1 MARKKKASSVV
12 SLHFSYRSHFVAVL
26 FRLIFFFRFCFQQQ
40 LNKSA
45 DMVLGLGV
53 NSTENR
59 SPSLTPWGSRSAS
72 PYPTSD
78 TNEPVGE
85 PFKSSDME
93 VLQVTSSFRPITMN
107 DAMNVATPSDSP
119 TQGILPVG
127 GVVSGHSLP
136 GLKSDHFARVKLQK
150 NVGGCYKAFVVS
162 GLSGEELP
170 YPKFVTD
177 QDKECPGVT
186 VDGAKEPYGARVDIA
201 VVSTGAKEGDAKG
214 PPEVKMDGSK
224 NPPEVKMD
232 GAKDLPGVNLD
243 CANEPPGV
251 KMDSE
256 KDPPGVKMDDQKE
269 PPGLR
274 LDGAKEATDR
284 DIVKKR
290 EEERSS
296 WYVIEV
302 ENQDSGILDNVIDTK
317 GQQTVS
323 QDHFCPSAET
333 KLKEAA
339 VKSQEDAPSVVK
351 ANAFSLGHRRVAS
364 SPSKIAVSPAESNL
378 LGRVSDLSGGTQ
390 LERSRSDSELSAH
403 VKQHETQVC
412 KTTSK

>member
-1 MARKKKASSVV
+1 M
-12 SLHFSYRSHFVAVL
+12 
-26 FRLIFFFRFCFQQQ
+26 FRVIISFRFCFQQQ

-45 DMVLGLGV
+45 DMVLGVGM

-72 PYPTSD
+72 PYPTPD
-78 TNEPVGE
+78 TNEPAGE
-85 PFKSSDME
+85 AFSSSDME
-93 VLQVTSSFRPITMN
+93 VLQVTSSFRPITHVG
-107 DAMNVATPSDSP
+107 MNVATPSDSP

-150 NVGGCYKAFVVS
+150 NVGGSYKTFVVS
-162 GLSGEELP
+162 EPCGEEVP
-170 YPKFVTD
+170 FVTEK
-177 QDKECPGVT
+177 DKECSGVT
-186 VDGAKEPYGARVDIA
+186 VDGEKEPYGAGVDIA
-201 VVSTGAKEGDAKG
+201 VVSAGAKEGDAQG

-224 NPPEVKMD
+224 
-232 GAKDLPGVNLD
+232 DLPSFHLD

-251 KMDSE
+251 KMNSE
-256 KDPPGVKMDDQKE
+256 KDPPGVKMNDEKE

-284 DIVKKR
+284 DIVKKK

-296 WYVIEV
+296 WCVIEGKDQ
-302 ENQDSGILDNVIDTK
+302 NSSILDDVRDTK
-317 GQQTVS
+317 GEQSVS

-339 VKSQEDAPSVVK
+339 VKSQEDAPTVVK
-351 ANAFSLGHRRVAS
+351 ANAFSLGHRRVVS
-364 SPSKIAVSPAESNL
+364 SPLMIAVSPAESNP
-378 LGRVSDLSGGTQ
+378 LGVVSDVSGGAHLQ
-390 LERSRSDSELSAH
+390 RSRSDSELNAH
-403 VKQHETQVC
+403 VKQRETQVC
-412 KTTSK
+412 KKITS

>member
-1 MARKKKASSVV
+1 M
-12 SLHFSYRSHFVAVL
+12 
-26 FRLIFFFRFCFQQQ
+26 FRVIISFRFCFQQQ

-45 DMVLGLGV
+45 DMVLGVGM

-72 PYPTSD
+72 PYPTPD
-78 TNEPVGE
+78 TNEPAGE
-85 PFKSSDME
+85 AFSSSDME
-93 VLQVTSSFRPITMN
+93 VLQVTSSFRPITHVGMS
-107 DAMNVATPSDSP
+107 VATPSDSP

-150 NVGGCYKAFVVS
+150 NVGGSYKAFVVS
-162 GLSGEELP
+162 EPCGEEVP
-170 YPKFVTD
+170 FVTEK
-177 QDKECPGVT
+177 DKECSGVT
-186 VDGAKEPYGARVDIA
+186 VVGEKEPYGAGVDIA
-201 VVSTGAKEGDAKG
+201 VVSAGAKEGDAQG

-224 NPPEVKMD
+224 
-232 GAKDLPGVNLD
+232 DLPSFHLD

-256 KDPPGVKMDDQKE
+256 KDPPGVKMDDEKE

-284 DIVKKR
+284 DIVKKK

-296 WYVIEV
+296 WCVIEGKDQ
-302 ENQDSGILDNVIDTK
+302 NSSILDDVRDTK
-317 GQQTVS
+317 GEQSVS

-339 VKSQEDAPSVVK
+339 VKSQEDAPTVVK
-351 ANAFSLGHRRVAS
+351 ANAFSLGHRRVVS
-364 SPSKIAVSPAESNL
+364 SPSMIAVSPAESNP
-378 LGRVSDLSGGTQ
+378 LGVVSDVSGGAHLQ
-390 LERSRSDSELSAH
+390 RSRSDSELNAH
-403 VKQHETQVC
+403 VKQRETQVC
-412 KTTSK
+412 KKITS

>member
-1 MARKKKASSVV
+1 M
-12 SLHFSYRSHFVAVL
+12 
-26 FRLIFFFRFCFQQQ
+26 FRVIISFRFCFQQQ

-45 DMVLGLGV
+45 DMVLGVGM

-72 PYPTSD
+72 PYPTPD
-78 TNEPVGE
+78 TNEPAGE
-85 PFKSSDME
+85 AFSSSDME
-93 VLQVTSSFRPITMN
+93 VLQVTSSFRPITHVG
-107 DAMNVATPSDSP
+107 MNVATPSDSP

-150 NVGGCYKAFVVS
+150 NVGGSYKTFVVS
-162 GLSGEELP
+162 GPCGEKVP
-170 YPKFVTD
+170 FVTEK
-177 QDKECPGVT
+177 DKECSGVT
-186 VDGAKEPYGARVDIA
+186 VDGEKEPYGAGVDIA
-201 VVSTGAKEGDAKG
+201 VVSAGAKEGHAQG

-224 NPPEVKMD
+224 
-232 GAKDLPGVNLD
+232 DLPSFHLD
-243 CANEPPGV
+243 FANEPPGV

-256 KDPPGVKMDDQKE
+256 KDPPGVKMDDEKK

-284 DIVKKR
+284 DIVKKK

-296 WYVIEV
+296 WCVIEG
-302 ENQDSGILDNVIDTK
+302 EDQNSSILDDVRDTK
-317 GQQTVS
+317 GEQSVS

-339 VKSQEDAPSVVK
+339 VKSQEDAPTVVK
-351 ANAFSLGHRRVAS
+351 ANAFSLGHRRVVS
-364 SPSKIAVSPAESNL
+364 SPSMIAVSPAESNP
-378 LGRVSDLSGGTQ
+378 LGVVSDVSGGAHLQ
-390 LERSRSDSELSAH
+390 RSRSDSELNAH
-403 VKQHETQVC
+403 VKQRETQVC
-412 KTTSK
+412 KKITS

>member
-1 MARKKKASSVV
+1 M
-12 SLHFSYRSHFVAVL
+12 
-26 FRLIFFFRFCFQQQ
+26 FRVIISFRFCFQQQ

-45 DMVLGLGV
+45 DMVLGVGM

-72 PYPTSD
+72 PYPTPD
-78 TNEPVGE
+78 TNEPAGE
-85 PFKSSDME
+85 AFSSSDME
-93 VLQVTSSFRPITMN
+93 VLQVTSSFRPITHVG
-107 DAMNVATPSDSP
+107 MNVATPSDSP

-150 NVGGCYKAFVVS
+150 NVGGSYKAFVVS
-162 GLSGEELP
+162 EPCGEEVP
-170 YPKFVTD
+170 FVTEK
-177 QDKECPGVT
+177 DKECSGVT
-186 VDGAKEPYGARVDIA
+186 VDGEKEPYGAGVDIA
-201 VVSTGAKEGDAKG
+201 VVSAGAKEGDAQG

-224 NPPEVKMD
+224 
-232 GAKDLPGVNLD
+232 DLPSFHLD

-256 KDPPGVKMDDQKE
+256 KDPPGVKMDDEKE

-284 DIVKKR
+284 DIVKKK

-296 WYVIEV
+296 WCVIEG
-302 ENQDSGILDNVIDTK
+302 EDQNSSILDDVRDTK
-317 GQQTVS
+317 GEQSVS

-339 VKSQEDAPSVVK
+339 VKSQEDAPTVVK
-351 ANAFSLGHRRVAS
+351 ANAFSLGHRRVVS
-364 SPSKIAVSPAESNL
+364 SPSMIAVSPAESNP
-378 LGRVSDLSGGTQ
+378 LGVVSDVSGGAHLQ
-390 LERSRSDSELSAH
+390 RSRSDSELNAH
-403 VKQHETQVC
+403 VKQRETQVC
-412 KTTSK
+412 KKITS

>member
-1 MARKKKASSVV
+1 M
-12 SLHFSYRSHFVAVL
+12 
-26 FRLIFFFRFCFQQQ
+26 FRVIISFRFCFQQQ

-45 DMVLGLGV
+45 DMVLGVGM

-72 PYPTSD
+72 PYPTPD
-78 TNEPVGE
+78 TNEPAGE
-85 PFKSSDME
+85 AFSSSDME
-93 VLQVTSSFRPITMN
+93 VLQVTSSFRPITHVG
-107 DAMNVATPSDSP
+107 MNVATPSDSP

-150 NVGGCYKAFVVS
+150 NVGGSYKAFVVS
-162 GLSGEELP
+162 GPCGEKVP
-170 YPKFVTD
+170 FVTEK
-177 QDKECPGVT
+177 DKECSGVT
-186 VDGAKEPYGARVDIA
+186 VDGEKEPYGAGVDIA
-201 VVSTGAKEGDAKG
+201 VVSAGAKEGHAQG

-224 NPPEVKMD
+224 
-232 GAKDLPGVNLD
+232 DLPSFHMD
-243 CANEPPGV
+243 FANEPPGV

-256 KDPPGVKMDDQKE
+256 KDPPGVKMDDEKK

-284 DIVKKR
+284 DIVKKK

-296 WYVIEV
+296 WCVIEG
-302 ENQDSGILDNVIDTK
+302 EDQNSSILDDVRDTK
-317 GQQTVS
+317 GEQSVS

-339 VKSQEDAPSVVK
+339 VKSQEDAPTVVK
-351 ANAFSLGHRRVAS
+351 ANAFSLGHRRVVS
-364 SPSKIAVSPAESNL
+364 SPSMIAVSPAESNP
-378 LGRVSDLSGGTQ
+378 LGVVSDVSGGAHLQ
-390 LERSRSDSELSAH
+390 RSRSDSELNAH
-403 VKQHETQVC
+403 VKQRETQVC
-412 KTTSK
+412 KKITS

>member
-1 MARKKKASSVV
+1 M
-12 SLHFSYRSHFVAVL
+12 
-26 FRLIFFFRFCFQQQ
+26 FRVIISFRFCFQQQ

-45 DMVLGLGV
+45 DMVLGVGM

-72 PYPTSD
+72 PYPTPD
-78 TNEPVGE
+78 TNEPAGE
-85 PFKSSDME
+85 AFSSSDME
-93 VLQVTSSFRPITMN
+93 VLQVTSSFQPITHVGMS
-107 DAMNVATPSDSP
+107 VATPSDSP

-150 NVGGCYKAFVVS
+150 NVGGSYKAFVVS
-162 GLSGEELP
+162 GPCGEKVP
-170 YPKFVTD
+170 FVTEK
-177 QDKECPGVT
+177 DKECSGVT
-186 VDGAKEPYGARVDIA
+186 VVGEKEPYGAGVDIA
-201 VVSTGAKEGDAKG
+201 VVSAGAKEGDAQG

-224 NPPEVKMD
+224 
-232 GAKDLPGVNLD
+232 DLPSFHLD

-256 KDPPGVKMDDQKE
+256 KDPPGVKMDDEKE

-284 DIVKKR
+284 DIVKKK

-296 WYVIEV
+296 WCVIEG
-302 ENQDSGILDNVIDTK
+302 EDQNSSILDDVRDTK
-317 GQQTVS
+317 GEQSVS
-323 QDHFCPSAET
+323 EDHFCPSAET

-339 VKSQEDAPSVVK
+339 VKSQEDAPTVVK
-351 ANAFSLGHRRVAS
+351 ANAFSLGHRRVVS
-364 SPSKIAVSPAESNL
+364 SPSMIAVSPAESNP
-378 LGRVSDLSGGTQ
+378 LGVVSDVSGGAHLQ
-390 LERSRSDSELSAH
+390 RSRSDSELNAH
-403 VKQHETQVC
+403 VKQRETQVC
-412 KTTSK
+412 KKITS

>member
-1 MARKKKASSVV
+1 M
-12 SLHFSYRSHFVAVL
+12 
-26 FRLIFFFRFCFQQQ
+26 FRVIISFRFCFQQQ

-45 DMVLGLGV
+45 DVVLGVGM

-72 PYPTSD
+72 PYPTPD
-78 TNEPVGE
+78 TNEPAGE
-85 PFKSSDME
+85 AFSSSDME
-93 VLQVTSSFRPITMN
+93 ILQVTSSFRPITHVG
-107 DAMNVATPSDSP
+107 MNVATPSDSP

-150 NVGGCYKAFVVS
+150 NVGGSYKAFVVS
-162 GLSGEELP
+162 GPCGEGVPFGTE
-170 YPKFVTD
+170 K
-177 QDKECPGVT
+177 DKECSGVT
-186 VDGAKEPYGARVDIA
+186 VDGEKEPYGAGVDIA
-201 VVSTGAKEGDAKG
+201 VVSAGAKEGDAQG

-224 NPPEVKMD
+224 
-232 GAKDLPGVNLD
+232 DLPSFHLD

-256 KDPPGVKMDDQKE
+256 KDPPGVKMDDEKE

-284 DIVKKR
+284 DIVKKK

-296 WYVIEV
+296 WCVIEG
-302 ENQDSGILDNVIDTK
+302 EDQNSSILDDVRDTK
-317 GQQTVS
+317 GEQSVS

-339 VKSQEDAPSVVK
+339 VKSQEDAPTVVK
-351 ANAFSLGHRRVAS
+351 ANAFSLGHRRVVS
-364 SPSKIAVSPAESNL
+364 SPSMIAVSPAESNP
-378 LGRVSDLSGGTQ
+378 LGVVGDVSGGAHLQ
-390 LERSRSDSELSAH
+390 RSRSDSELNAH
-403 VKQHETQVC
+403 VKQRETQVC
-412 KTTSK
+412 KKITS

>member
-1 MARKKKASSVV
+1 M
-12 SLHFSYRSHFVAVL
+12 
-26 FRLIFFFRFCFQQQ
+26 FRVIISFRFCFQQQ

-45 DMVLGLGV
+45 DMVLGVGM

-72 PYPTSD
+72 PYPTPD
-78 TNEPVGE
+78 TNEPAGE
-85 PFKSSDME
+85 AFSSSDME
-93 VLQVTSSFRPITMN
+93 VLQVTSSFRPITHVG
-107 DAMNVATPSDSP
+107 MNVATPSDSP

-150 NVGGCYKAFVVS
+150 NVGGSYKAYVVS
-162 GLSGEELP
+162 GPCGEKVP
-170 YPKFVTD
+170 FVTEKD
-177 QDKECPGVT
+177 EECSGVT
-186 VDGAKEPYGARVDIA
+186 MDGEKEPYGAGVDIA
-201 VVSTGAKEGDAKG
+201 VVSAGAKEGDAQG

-224 NPPEVKMD
+224 
-232 GAKDLPGVNLD
+232 DLPSFHLD
-243 CANEPPGV
+243 CASEPPGV

-256 KDPPGVKMDDQKE
+256 KDPPGVKMDDEKE

-284 DIVKKR
+284 DIVKKK

-296 WYVIEV
+296 WCVIEG
-302 ENQDSGILDNVIDTK
+302 EDQNSCILDDVRDTK
-317 GQQTVS
+317 GEQSVS

-339 VKSQEDAPSVVK
+339 VKSQEDAPTVVK
-351 ANAFSLGHRRVAS
+351 ANAFSLGHRRVVS
-364 SPSKIAVSPAESNL
+364 SPSMIAVSPAESNP
-378 LGRVSDLSGGTQ
+378 LGVVSDVSGGAHLQ
-390 LERSRSDSELSAH
+390 RSRSDSELNAH
-403 VKQHETQVC
+403 VKQRETQVC
-412 KTTSK
+412 KKITS

>member
-1 MARKKKASSVV
+1 M
-12 SLHFSYRSHFVAVL
+12 
-26 FRLIFFFRFCFQQQ
+26 FRVIISFRFCFQQQ

-45 DMVLGLGV
+45 DMVLGVGM

-72 PYPTSD
+72 PYPTPD
-78 TNEPVGE
+78 TNEPAGE
-85 PFKSSDME
+85 AFGSSDME
-93 VLQVTSSFRPITMN
+93 VLQVTSSFRPITHVG
-107 DAMNVATPSDSP
+107 MNVATPSDSP

-150 NVGGCYKAFVVS
+150 NVGGSYKAFVVS
-162 GLSGEELP
+162 GPCGEKVP
-170 YPKFVTD
+170 FVTEK
-177 QDKECPGVT
+177 DKECSGVT
-186 VDGAKEPYGARVDIA
+186 VDGEKEPDGAGVDIA
-201 VVSTGAKEGDAKG
+201 VVSAGAKEGDAQG

-224 NPPEVKMD
+224 
-232 GAKDLPGVNLD
+232 DLPSFHLD

-256 KDPPGVKMDDQKE
+256 KDPPGVKMDDEKE

-284 DIVKKR
+284 DIVKKK

-296 WYVIEV
+296 WCVIEG
-302 ENQDSGILDNVIDTK
+302 EDQNSSILDDVRDTK
-317 GQQTVS
+317 GEQSVS

-339 VKSQEDAPSVVK
+339 VKSQEDAPTVVK
-351 ANAFSLGHRRVAS
+351 ANAFSLGHRRVVS
-364 SPSKIAVSPAESNL
+364 SPSMIAVSPAESNP
-378 LGRVSDLSGGTQ
+378 LGVVSDVSGGAHLQ
-390 LERSRSDSELSAH
+390 RSRSDSELNAH
-403 VKQHETQVC
+403 VKQRETQVC
-412 KTTSK
+412 KRITS

>member
-1 MARKKKASSVV
+1 M
-12 SLHFSYRSHFVAVL
+12 
-26 FRLIFFFRFCFQQQ
+26 FRVIISFRFCFQQQ

-45 DMVLGLGV
+45 DMVLGVGV

-72 PYPTSD
+72 PYPTPD
-78 TNEPVGE
+78 TNEPAGE
-85 PFKSSDME
+85 AFSSSDME
-93 VLQVTSSFRPITMN
+93 VLQVTSSFRPITHVG
-107 DAMNVATPSDSP
+107 MNVATPSDSP

-150 NVGGCYKAFVVS
+150 NVCGSCKAFVVS
-162 GLSGEELP
+162 GPCGEEVP
-170 YPKFVTD
+170 FVTEK
-177 QDKECPGVT
+177 DKECSGVT
-186 VDGAKEPYGARVDIA
+186 VDGEKEPYGAGVDIA
-201 VVSTGAKEGDAKG
+201 VVSAGAKEGDAKG

-224 NPPEVKMD
+224 
-232 GAKDLPGVNLD
+232 DLASFHLD

-256 KDPPGVKMDDQKE
+256 KDPPGVKMDDEKE

-284 DIVKKR
+284 DIVKKK

-296 WYVIEV
+296 WCVIEG
-302 ENQDSGILDNVIDTK
+302 EDQNSSILDDVRDTK
-317 GQQTVS
+317 GEQSVS

-339 VKSQEDAPSVVK
+339 VKSQEDAPTVVK
-351 ANAFSLGHRRVAS
+351 ANAFSLGHRRVVS
-364 SPSKIAVSPAESNL
+364 SPSMIAVSPAESNP
-378 LGRVSDLSGGTQ
+378 LGVVSDVSGGAHLQ
-390 LERSRSDSELSAH
+390 RSRSDSELNAH
-403 VKQHETQVC
+403 VKQRETQVC
-412 KTTSK
+412 KRITS

>member
-1 MARKKKASSVV
+1 M
-12 SLHFSYRSHFVAVL
+12 
-26 FRLIFFFRFCFQQQ
+26 FRVIISFRFCFQQQ

-45 DMVLGLGV
+45 DMVLGVGM

-72 PYPTSD
+72 PYPTPD
-78 TNEPVGE
+78 TNEPAGE
-85 PFKSSDME
+85 AFSSSDME
-93 VLQVTSSFRPITMN
+93 VLQVTSSFRPITHVG
-107 DAMNVATPSDSP
+107 MNVATPSDSP

-150 NVGGCYKAFVVS
+150 NVGGSYKAFVVS
-162 GLSGEELP
+162 GPCGEKVP
-170 YPKFVTD
+170 FVTEK
-177 QDKECPGVT
+177 DKECSGVT
-186 VDGAKEPYGARVDIA
+186 VDGEKEPYGAGVDIA
-201 VVSTGAKEGDAKG
+201 VVSAGAKEGHAQG

-224 NPPEVKMD
+224 
-232 GAKDLPGVNLD
+232 DLPSFHLD
-243 CANEPPGV
+243 FVNEPPGV

-256 KDPPGVKMDDQKE
+256 KDPPGVKMDDEKK

-284 DIVKKR
+284 DIVKKK

-296 WYVIEV
+296 WCVIEG
-302 ENQDSGILDNVIDTK
+302 EDQNSSILDDVRDTK
-317 GQQTVS
+317 GEQSVS

-339 VKSQEDAPSVVK
+339 VKSQEDAPTVVK
-351 ANAFSLGHRRVAS
+351 ANAFSLGHRRVVS
-364 SPSKIAVSPAESNL
+364 SPSMIAVSPAESNP
-378 LGRVSDLSGGTQ
+378 LGVVSDVSGGAHLQ
-390 LERSRSDSELSAH
+390 RSRSDSELNAH
-403 VKQHETQVC
+403 VKQRETQVC
-412 KTTSK
+412 KKITS

>member
-1 MARKKKASSVV
+1 M
-12 SLHFSYRSHFVAVL
+12 
-26 FRLIFFFRFCFQQQ
+26 FRVIISFRFCFQQQ

-45 DMVLGLGV
+45 DMVLGVGM

-72 PYPTSD
+72 PYPTPD
-78 TNEPVGE
+78 TNEPAGE
-85 PFKSSDME
+85 AFSSSDME
-93 VLQVTSSFRPITMN
+93 VLQVTSSFRPITHVG
-107 DAMNVATPSDSP
+107 MNVATPSDSP

-150 NVGGCYKAFVVS
+150 NVGGSYKAFVVS
-162 GLSGEELP
+162 GPCGEKVP
-170 YPKFVTD
+170 FVTEK
-177 QDKECPGVT
+177 DKECSGVT
-186 VDGAKEPYGARVDIA
+186 VDGEKEPYGAGVDIA
-201 VVSTGAKEGDAKG
+201 VVSAGAKEGHAQG

-224 NPPEVKMD
+224 
-232 GAKDLPGVNLD
+232 DLPSFHLD
-243 CANEPPGV
+243 FANEPPGV

-256 KDPPGVKMDDQKE
+256 KDPPGVKMDDEKK

-284 DIVKKR
+284 DIVKKK

-296 WYVIEV
+296 WCVIEG
-302 ENQDSGILDNVIDTK
+302 EDQNSSILDDVRDTK
-317 GQQTVS
+317 GEQSVS

-339 VKSQEDAPSVVK
+339 VKSQEDAPTVVK
-351 ANAFSLGHRRVAS
+351 ANAFSLGHRRVVS
-364 SPSKIAVSPAESNL
+364 SPSMIAVSPAESNP
-378 LGRVSDLSGGTQ
+378 LGVVSDVSGGAHLQ
-390 LERSRSDSELSAH
+390 RSRSDSELNAH
-403 VKQHETQVC
+403 VKQRETQVC
-412 KTTSK
+412 KKII

>member
-1 MARKKKASSVV
+1 M
-12 SLHFSYRSHFVAVL
+12 
-26 FRLIFFFRFCFQQQ
+26 FRVIISFRFCFQQQ

-45 DMVLGLGV
+45 DMVLGVGM

-72 PYPTSD
+72 PYPTPD
-78 TNEPVGE
+78 TNEPAGE
-85 PFKSSDME
+85 AFSSSDME
-93 VLQVTSSFRPITMN
+93 VLQVTSSFRPITHVG
-107 DAMNVATPSDSP
+107 MNVATPSDSP

-150 NVGGCYKAFVVS
+150 NVGGSYKAFVVS
-162 GLSGEELP
+162 GPCGEKVP
-170 YPKFVTD
+170 FVTEK
-177 QDKECPGVT
+177 DKECSGVT
-186 VDGAKEPYGARVDIA
+186 VVGEKEPYGAGVDIA
-201 VVSTGAKEGDAKG
+201 VVSAGAKEGDAQG

-224 NPPEVKMD
+224 
-232 GAKDLPGVNLD
+232 DLPSFHLD

-256 KDPPGVKMDDQKE
+256 KDPPGVKMDDEKE
-269 PPGLR
+269 PSGLR

-284 DIVKKR
+284 DIVKKK

-296 WYVIEV
+296 WCVIEG
-302 ENQDSGILDNVIDTK
+302 EDQNSSILDDVRDTK
-317 GQQTVS
+317 GEQSVS

-339 VKSQEDAPSVVK
+339 VKSQEDAPTVVK
-351 ANAFSLGHRRVAS
+351 ANAFSLGHRRVVS
-364 SPSKIAVSPAESNL
+364 SPSMIAVSPAESNP
-378 LGRVSDLSGGTQ
+378 LGVVSDVSGGAHLQ
-390 LERSRSDSELSAH
+390 RSRSDSELNAD
-403 VKQHETQVC
+403 VKLRETQVC
-412 KTTSK
+412 KKITS

>member
-1 MARKKKASSVV
+1 M
-12 SLHFSYRSHFVAVL
+12 
-26 FRLIFFFRFCFQQQ
+26 FRVIISFRFCFQQQ

-45 DMVLGLGV
+45 DMVLGVGM

-72 PYPTSD
+72 PYPTPD
-78 TNEPVGE
+78 TNEPAGE
-85 PFKSSDME
+85 AFSSSDME
-93 VLQVTSSFRPITMN
+93 VLQVTSSFRPITHVG
-107 DAMNVATPSDSP
+107 MNVATPSDSP

-150 NVGGCYKAFVVS
+150 NVGGSYKAYVVS
-162 GLSGEELP
+162 GPCGEKVP
-170 YPKFVTD
+170 FVTEK
-177 QDKECPGVT
+177 DKECSGVT
-186 VDGAKEPYGARVDIA
+186 VDGEKEPYGAGVDIA
-201 VVSTGAKEGDAKG
+201 VVSAGAKEGDAQG

-224 NPPEVKMD
+224 
-232 GAKDLPGVNLD
+232 DLPSFHLD
-243 CANEPPGV
+243 CASEPPGV

-256 KDPPGVKMDDQKE
+256 KDPPGVKMDDEKE

-284 DIVKKR
+284 DIVKKK

-296 WYVIEV
+296 WCVIEG
-302 ENQDSGILDNVIDTK
+302 EDQNSSILDDVRDTK
-317 GQQTVS
+317 GEQSVS

-339 VKSQEDAPSVVK
+339 VKSQEDAPTVVK
-351 ANAFSLGHRRVAS
+351 ANAFSLGHRRVVS
-364 SPSKIAVSPAESNL
+364 SPSMIAVSPAESNP
-378 LGRVSDLSGGTQ
+378 LGVVSDVSGGAHLQ
-390 LERSRSDSELSAH
+390 RSRSDSELNAH
-403 VKQHETQVC
+403 VKQRETQVC
-412 KTTSK
+412 KKITS